1 MPGPFYFDQ
10 SSAHA
15 VLAPDALKTFE
26 MIKLNGG
33 VQRRQK
39 ETIIPD
45 PTHFQNTVAESKR

>member
-26 MIKLNGG
+26 MNKSNGG